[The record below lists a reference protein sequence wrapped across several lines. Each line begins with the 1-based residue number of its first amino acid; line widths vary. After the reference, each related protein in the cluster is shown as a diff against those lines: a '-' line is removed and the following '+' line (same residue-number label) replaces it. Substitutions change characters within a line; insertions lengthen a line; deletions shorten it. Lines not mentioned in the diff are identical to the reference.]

1 MNREVFS
8 LGDVH
13 PGHPRN
19 PNQAVSGQSRGRGER
34 RFTRP
39 MKVVLSGKL
48 HQVHIGREDEGGDR
62 QKTEESPGKTPTETG
77 GSQVGEKCL
86 CLA

>member
-1 MNREVFS
+1 
-8 LGDVH
+8 
-13 PGHPRN
+13 
-19 PNQAVSGQSRGRGER
+19 
-34 RFTRP
+34 

-77 GSQVGEKCL
+77 GSQAGEKCL
-86 CLA
+86 CLALRWREQFQYGGGG